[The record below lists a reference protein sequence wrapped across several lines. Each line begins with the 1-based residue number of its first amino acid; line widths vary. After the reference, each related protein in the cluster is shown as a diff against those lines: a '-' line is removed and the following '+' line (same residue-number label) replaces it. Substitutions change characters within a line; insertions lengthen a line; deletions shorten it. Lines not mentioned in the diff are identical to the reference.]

1 VFGLNEALLSFI
13 RRQVGL
19 RTDAASASG
28 SLHAKVKDV
37 KNDLQYMGRKIKAS
51 NTVKLSAPTSRSFE
65 LSNTSLDVIY
75 IVKQFAVYSFGT
87 VRVKFDVT
95 HTQYGGAPWVA
106 LVLVNGEIVY
116 EKSPADVGNY
126 SVDVYVPMGGTVEIG
141 VKRTSNS
148 GAMFIYLGNAALCYD
163 EITESGQVLKD

>member
-1 VFGLNEALLSFI
+1 VFGLNEALMSFI

-65 LSNTSLDVIY
+65 FSNTSLDVIY

-87 VRVKFDVT
+87 VRVKFNVT
-95 HTQYGGAPWVA
+95 QNGGAPWVA

-116 EKSPADVGNY
+116 EKSPAAVGNY

-148 GAMFIYLGNAALCYD
+148 GTMVIYLGNAALCYD